1 MIRDHFKVLV
11 VDLSS
16 GQKSIEAIDGRDKV
30 AGGSGLAAMLF
41 EKYGFLD
48 KPWDDPAQP
57 LIFAIGPLTGYFPLM
72 SKTVCAFKSPYHDQY
87 AESHGGGRSALS
99 LRFADFDGLVI
110 TGRAKSPSALIVGS
124 RQIEV
129 KDVHYLWGTDLQ
141 VAGKILRRMF
151 PGSGHRTILRIG
163 PAGERQSPMACITAD
178 TYRHFGR
185 LGGGGVMGAKNLK
198 AIMIHGDGSFPLPEG
213 KEYGEIFEKVYTDM
227 TSTDMMSKYHNLGT
241 PGNVMGL
248 NDIKSLPIRNL
259 QATTDTAVAGISGER
274 FADVALLRN
283 AACAGCPVGCIHIG
297 FVRERFR
304 EENRYLYRQISYDF
318 ELIFGVGS
326 MLGVMDCF
334 AVLKLI
340 DVAEKM
346 GLDVMSPGV
355 ALAWATE
362 ALAKGIITTEET
374 LVPLAFGN
382 STAYADAFQHLAY
395 GTNEFY
401 RLLSSGTMKAAERY
415 GGADFACVL
424 GQEMAG
430 YATGRA
436 FFVSQALGLRH
447 SHLDSG
453 GYAYDQKP
461 TGETVED
468 AVKFLVEDEKE
479 RVFLT
484 SMVAC
489 LFARGVYKNEVLAN
503 CLKSVR
509 YSGLADNMA
518 AVAGEIQRLRWR
530 MRVGTGFRPENVS
543 IPKRFSEVTTRRG
556 PVDRQ
561 SIEALKA
568 AYGRSILELAG
579 STGEGRRWGK

>member
-1 MIRDHFKVLV
+1 MIRDHFRVLT
-11 VDLSS
+11 VDLLS
-16 GQKSIEAIDGRDKV
+16 GQRTITDIDGRNTV

-41 EKYGFLD
+41 GKYGFLG
-48 KPWDDPAQP
+48 KPWDDPGQP

-99 LRFADFDGLVI
+99 LRFADFDALVI

-124 RQIEV
+124 RQIEI

-141 VAGKILRRMF
+141 VAGKVLRRMF

-185 LGGGGVMGAKNLK
+185 LGGGAVMGAKNLK
-198 AIMIHGDGSFPLPEG
+198 AVMIHGDGSFPLPEG
-213 KEYGEIFEKVYTDM
+213 AEYGKIFEKVYKDM
-227 TSTDMMSKYHNLGT
+227 TDTDMMSKYHNLGT
-241 PGNVMGL
+241 PGNVRVM
-248 NDIKSLPIRNL
+248 NDLKALPIRNL
-259 QATTDTAVAGISGER
+259 QATADPATEGITGER
-274 FADVALLRN
+274 FAEVALLRN

-297 FVRERFR
+297 FVRERFH
-304 EENRYLYRQISYDF
+304 EENRYIYRQISYDH
-318 ELIFGVGS
+318 ELIFAVGS

-334 AVLKLI
+334 EVLKLI

-362 ALAKGIITTEET
+362 ALAKGIITEKET

-382 STAYADAFQHLAY
+382 APSYQTALEHMAY

-401 RLLSSGTMKAAERY
+401 QILSQSTAKAAERY
-415 GGADFACVL
+415 GGIDFACVL

-430 YATGRA
+430 YATGET
-436 FFVSQALGLRH
+436 FFISQALGLRH
-447 SHLDSG
+447 SHLDAG
-453 GYAYDQKP
+453 GYSYDQKP
-461 TGETVED
+461 KGKKVED
-468 AVKFLVEDEKE
+468 AVKFLVQDEKG

-484 SMVAC
+484 SMVSC
-489 LFARGVYKNEVLAN
+489 LFARGVYTDEVLGN
-503 CLKSVR
+503 CLKSVG
-509 YSGLADNMA
+509 YGTLADNMD
-518 AVAGEIQRLRWR
+518 AVADGIQRLRWQ
-530 MRVGTGFRPENVS
+530 MRVRSGYRPESVS
-543 IPKRFSEVTTRRG
+543 IPKRFTEITTWKG
-556 PVDRQ
+556 QID
-561 SIEALKA
+561 SDFLSALKDQYA
-568 AYGRSILELAG
+568 SAILKLAG
-579 STGEGRRWGK
+579 TDKAEG